1 MSVSI
6 RINIAN
12 RDRLDPDSHVARRGR
27 GTAPARAADWERSR
41 PADREVRAGGMP
53 DLARRTDPNNAP
65 AAAHSSA
72 ANRSRILHSATPAGT
87 LRVAERR
94 PSERMAAQR
103 RTVEAEQ
110 WEAAEVLRLDVAAR
124 LVRER

>member
-1 MSVSI
+1 VSVSI
-6 RINIAN
+6 RINIAD

-27 GTAPARAADWERSR
+27 GTALALAADWEWST
-41 PADREVRAGGMP
+41 PADREVLAVGTSG
-53 DLARRTDPNNAP
+53 LARRTGPNNAP
-65 AAAHSSA
+65 PAAHSLA
-72 ANRSRILHSATPAGT
+72 ANRSRILRSATSAGT

-110 WEAAEVLRLDVAAR
+110 WEAAEVLRLDIAAR

>member
-1 MSVSI
+1 MSVST

-12 RDRLDPDSHVARRGR
+12 RDRLDPDSHGARRGP
-27 GTAPARAADWERSR
+27 GTALALAADWERST
-41 PADREVRAGGMP
+41 PADRDVLAVGTSDP
-53 DLARRTDPNNAP
+53 ARRTGPNNAP
-65 AAAHSSA
+65 PAAHSSA
-72 ANRSRILHSATPAGT
+72 ANRSRIPRSATSAGN

-94 PSERMAAQR
+94 PVERMAAQR

-110 WEAAEVLRLDVAAR
+110 REAAEVLRLDIAAR